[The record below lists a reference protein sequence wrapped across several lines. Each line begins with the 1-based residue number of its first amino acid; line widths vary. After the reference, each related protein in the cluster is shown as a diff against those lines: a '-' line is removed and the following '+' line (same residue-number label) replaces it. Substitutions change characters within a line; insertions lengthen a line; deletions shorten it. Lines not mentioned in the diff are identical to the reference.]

1 MWLPVVRTWH
11 SSDRNYC
18 QAWRDPEKN
27 WRCSYDAPPPLM
39 EPDHPFYSNIKEIPQ
54 IKEGKWVQIV
64 AHGNNLLDIL
74 NLPTSIPM
82 VYELDKNFKPI
93 KTRQFL
99 GDEENMGKVT
109 EAVAA
114 QSKAKK

>member
-1 MWLPVVRTWH
+1 M
-11 SSDRNYC
+11 
-18 QAWRDPEKN
+18 PEL
-27 WRCSYDAPPPLM
+27 C
-39 EPDHPFYSNIKEIPQ
+39 PFRKKKYPQ

-64 AHGNNLLDIL
+64 AHGNNLLDIVKHLEGLSKEAIIEL

-99 GDEENMGKVT
+99 GDEENMGKAM

-114 QSKAKK
+114 QRKAKK